1 LLDMDRGERKRL
13 GEKARARVAE
23 NFEINSVV
31 GRFED
36 FYRGLQ
42 RTEA

>member
-1 LLDMDRGERKRL
+1 LLDMDLEQRKRL
-13 GEKARARVAE
+13 GERVRARVAE
-23 NFEINSVV
+23 NFEINKLVR
-31 GRFED
+31 RFED